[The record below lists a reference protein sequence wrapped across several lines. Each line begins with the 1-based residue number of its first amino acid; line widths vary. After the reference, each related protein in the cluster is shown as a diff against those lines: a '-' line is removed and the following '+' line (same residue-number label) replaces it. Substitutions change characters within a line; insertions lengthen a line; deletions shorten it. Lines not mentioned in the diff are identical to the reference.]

1 MLKIEGLHKVFNKNT
16 IDENVLFNSFDLT
29 INNGDFITL
38 IGSNGA
44 GKSTL
49 LNIIAGSV
57 EADQGSI
64 FIENKK
70 LSDLAQHKR
79 SRFIGRVFQNPSE
92 GTASNMTI
100 LENLSMAY
108 NKNKPFNLT
117 AGINKKNIEM
127 FKNKLN
133 TLELG
138 LEDKLYTKVGLLSG
152 GQRQALCLIMAVIS
166 KPELL
171 LLDEHTAALDPKTS
185 EKIIELTEKVVKE
198 NSVTTLMV
206 THNLNHAIRLG
217 NRLVMMHRGEAT
229 LDILGEEKKRLTVD
243 KLIDKFSNL
252 NGSDYFSDRMLLA

>member
-1 MLKIEGLHKVFNKNT
+1 MLKVEGLHKVFNKNT
-16 IDENVLFNSFDLT
+16 IDENILFNSFDLT

-117 AGINKKNIEM
+117 AGINKKNVEM

-217 NRLVMMHRGEAT
+217 NRLVMMHRE
-229 LDILGEEKKRLTVD
+229 V
-243 KLIDKFSNL
+243 
-252 NGSDYFSDRMLLA
+252 GS

>member
-1 MLKIEGLHKVFNKNT
+1 MLKVEGLHKVFNKNT
-16 IDENVLFNSFDLT
+16 IDENVLFNSFNLT

-117 AGINKKNIEM
+117 AE
-127 FKNKLN
+127 
-133 TLELG
+133 
-138 LEDKLYTKVGLLSG
+138 VGS
-152 GQRQALCLIMAVIS
+152 
-166 KPELL
+166 
-171 LLDEHTAALDPKTS
+171 
-185 EKIIELTEKVVKE
+185 
-198 NSVTTLMV
+198 
-206 THNLNHAIRLG
+206 
-217 NRLVMMHRGEAT
+217 
-229 LDILGEEKKRLTVD
+229 
-243 KLIDKFSNL
+243 
-252 NGSDYFSDRMLLA
+252 